1 MKKEEWDIL
10 DKQALGVIR
19 LMLSHNVAFNII
31 KAAGLMKALASVYE
45 KPTAS
50 NNVHLIRQLFNLR
63 MAEGASVA

>member
-1 MKKEEWDIL
+1 
-10 DKQALGVIR
+10 
-19 LMLSHNVAFNII
+19 
-31 KAAGLMKALASVYE
+31 MKALASVYE